1 MRADFFIEDMKAQD
15 SGTWAYMFK
24 LRMIEKNLPNNNSV
38 LYQGKY
44 PWEKG
49 EIKNIFTKH

>member
-1 MRADFFIEDMKAQD
+1 MRANFFIEDMKAQD

-44 PWEKG
+44 P
-49 EIKNIFTKH
+49 